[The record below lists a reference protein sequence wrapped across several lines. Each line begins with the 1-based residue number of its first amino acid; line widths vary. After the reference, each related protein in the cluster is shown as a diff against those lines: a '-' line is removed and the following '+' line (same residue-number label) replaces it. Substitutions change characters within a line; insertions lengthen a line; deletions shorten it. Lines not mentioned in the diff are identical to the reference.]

1 MPVTGVA
8 GSPSL
13 KVSTVGSVHGTPMVC
28 LIRSTTS
35 RAVSG
40 CWAGETV
47 GAKVGASAARTKHR
61 DARMGEE
68 TSSSLT
74 TWLVVHAPRAVHASR
89 AHTNSLTPGDHVTD
103 S

>member
-35 RAVSG
+35 PAVSG

-61 DARMGEE
+61 DARMGDPSILHSAVRQAHAACEIAEPGVGPKSGEVIIYYEE
-68 TSSSLT
+68 
-74 TWLVVHAPRAVHASR
+74 RQ
-89 AHTNSLTPGDHVTD
+89 
-103 S
+103 